1 MIEKLNITWNN
12 DWSNDG
18 FLYFGQRI
26 VEMLDYMTVDIY
38 RAPLLNTTRLIDEY
52 LDIYNKT
59 KNPSQLQFVKE
70 EFLFSFEEDVVLD
83 YIYDREKILHLVA
96 TIKSSTDPVGVFNY
110 LKTTIGRNYFNWCKE
125 YICYII
131 WKNKEKKKIESAI
144 RCFVPE
150 LLRYGYYRDEVYHNA
165 KKILLAEDIDPH
177 EALEEFFDLY
187 NREMQIYTVY
197 FLFNRKMLQFQKL
210 LEDHLHL
217 DFSLDERAQ
226 KINVDNQYIVVKLNN
241 VKAMDFSGAAN
252 SAMGNIE
259 LFLDFFQFLGNYDYN
274 FVHNKVW
281 VYNTKNEEKRIVVN
295 REKYKSIEY
304 ESHSTI
310 GKLTEEI
317 ITCLITSARC
327 SISRLREIIK
337 VHNRAI
343 SNNGLENG
351 FLNLWSILEMI
362 CVTDLEGKKGDQV
375 KKKLIPILQK
385 DYMVTIFEDISDNLV
400 RVLPT
405 KTYEDLLQTIEE
417 DASSSYEKIAIFL
430 LLNKYEQQVDDFVD
444 DLVNYP
450 VIRTRILDI
459 RDNYH
464 KRSKLYNA
472 STKYAQRISWH
483 LSRIYRVRNG
493 IIHSGKTPN
502 DIKDLGEHLHEYVD
516 HILNELLIQLSKGSL
531 CNISNVLIDSQFR
544 RESLFKILDST
555 EPFSVDNIKQI
566 FDSALYYE
574 P

>member
-125 YICYII
+125 YIRYII
-131 WKNKEKKKIESAI
+131 WRNKEKKKIESAI

-217 DFSLDERAQ
+217 DNM
-226 KINVDNQYIVVKLNN
+226 K
-241 VKAMDFSGAAN
+241 
-252 SAMGNIE
+252 
-259 LFLDFFQFLGNYDYN
+259 
-274 FVHNKVW
+274 
-281 VYNTKNEEKRIVVN
+281 
-295 REKYKSIEY
+295 
-304 ESHSTI
+304 
-310 GKLTEEI
+310 
-317 ITCLITSARC
+317 
-327 SISRLREIIK
+327 
-337 VHNRAI
+337 
-343 SNNGLENG
+343 
-351 FLNLWSILEMI
+351 
-362 CVTDLEGKKGDQV
+362 
-375 KKKLIPILQK
+375 
-385 DYMVTIFEDISDNLV
+385 
-400 RVLPT
+400 
-405 KTYEDLLQTIEE
+405 
-417 DASSSYEKIAIFL
+417 
-430 LLNKYEQQVDDFVD
+430 
-444 DLVNYP
+444 
-450 VIRTRILDI
+450 
-459 RDNYH
+459 
-464 KRSKLYNA
+464 
-472 STKYAQRISWH
+472 
-483 LSRIYRVRNG
+483 
-493 IIHSGKTPN
+493 
-502 DIKDLGEHLHEYVD
+502 
-516 HILNELLIQLSKGSL
+516 
-531 CNISNVLIDSQFR
+531 
-544 RESLFKILDST
+544 
-555 EPFSVDNIKQI
+555 
-566 FDSALYYE
+566 
-574 P
+574 